1 MPAFIPVPRSASTR
15 GVARLIGILAFLCLL
30 TGQVS
35 AVRADHGPHTWQ
47 AAAESIVIILPTW
60 KGYSRP
66 GFGAP
71 PGVAPEGSGIIIAV
85 TAGTKSRYV
94 LTAAH
99 VVSKAVEI
107 SIRDHDGAEE
117 PAEIVVLDEARD
129 LAVLK
134 TEQARHGLLPH
145 ADAPDIGSHACVIG
159 NSFGLGLSFS
169 CGVVSATGRKGIG
182 FNAIEDFIQT
192 DAAVNPGASGGA
204 LVDSQGALI
213 GMVDGIFT
221 KEADIDA
228 GVNFAVSGALIAERL
243 SHWRAEGV
251 LAGQ

>member
-1 MPAFIPVPRSASTR
+1 ML
-15 GVARLIGILAFLCLL
+15 ARFTGILAFLCLL
-30 TGQVS
+30 TGLVDK
-35 AVRADHGPHTWQ
+35 VRADHGPHTWQ
-47 AAAESIVIILPTW
+47 AASASIVSVLPTW
-60 KGYSRP
+60 KGYTRP

-71 PGVAPEGSGIIIAV
+71 PGVAPEGSGVVIAA
-85 TAGTKSRYV
+85 TPGEKSRYV

-99 VVSKAVEI
+99 VVSKAIEI
-107 SIRDHDGAEE
+107 SIRDHRGIKA
-117 PAEIVVLDEARD
+117 PAEIIVLDEARD
-129 LAVLK
+129 LALLK
-134 TEQARHGLLPH
+134 TGQARRGLAPL

-169 CGVVSATGRKGIG
+169 CGVVSATGRRGIG

-204 LVDSQGALI
+204 LVDSQGGLI
-213 GMVDGIFT
+213 GMVDAIFT

-243 SHWRAEGV
+243 RYWQS
-251 LAGQ
+251 AGMLDDQ

>member
-1 MPAFIPVPRSASTR
+1 ML
-15 GVARLIGILAFLCLL
+15 ARFTGILAFLCLL
-30 TGQVS
+30 TGLVDT
-35 AVRADHGPHTWQ
+35 VRADHGPHTWQ
-47 AAAESIVIILPTW
+47 AASASIVSVLPTW
-60 KGYSRP
+60 KGYTRP

-71 PGVAPEGSGIIIAV
+71 PGVAPEGSGVVIAA
-85 TAGTKSRYV
+85 TPGEKSRYV

-99 VVSKAVEI
+99 VVSKAIEI
-107 SIRDHDGAEE
+107 SIRDHRGIEA
-117 PAEIVVLDEARD
+117 PAEIIALDEARD
-129 LAVLK
+129 LALLK
-134 TEQARHGLLPH
+134 TGQARRGLAPL

-169 CGVVSATGRKGIG
+169 CGVVSATGRRGIG

-204 LVDSQGALI
+204 LVDSQGGLI
-213 GMVDGIFT
+213 GMVDAIFT

-243 SHWRAEGV
+243 RYWQS
-251 LAGQ
+251 AGMLDDQ